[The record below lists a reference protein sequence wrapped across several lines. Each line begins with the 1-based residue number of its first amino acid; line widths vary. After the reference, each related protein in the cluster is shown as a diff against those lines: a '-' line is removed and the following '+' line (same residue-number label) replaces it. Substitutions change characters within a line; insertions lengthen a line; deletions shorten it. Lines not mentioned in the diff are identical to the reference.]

1 MLAFTDHY
9 ALMIFSSF
17 KALRFIIRHC
27 TNFYHCRTFHY
38 LYFSFVKSRLEYDCI
53 LWCTCYTSHCLK
65 IKEIRRTFFEFHFSR
80 LVYSLREVFFGKRTQ
95 FMASQDGVNT
105 FAVLKQQIP
114 NILRFACKTQLETQ
128 MHLLLA
134 CHSYAGSVH
143 MDLYNVALQVIYYHL
158 THAYSLNW
166 TPVLPWASGK
176 IESIMKNAK

>member
-1 MLAFTDHY
+1 MIAFFGVHATPPTASKLKKYEEHF
-9 ALMIFSSF
+9 LSS
-17 KALRFIIRHC
+17 
-27 TNFYHCRTFHY
+27 
-38 LYFSFVKSRLEYDCI
+38 S
-53 LWCTCYTSHCLK
+53 
-65 IKEIRRTFFEFHFSR
+65 HFSR

-105 FAVLKQQIP
+105 FVVLKQQIP
-114 NILRFACKTQLETQ
+114 NILRFACKTQPETQ

>member
-1 MLAFTDHY
+1 MIAFFGVHATPPTASKLKKYEEHF
-9 ALMIFSSF
+9 LSS
-17 KALRFIIRHC
+17 
-27 TNFYHCRTFHY
+27 
-38 LYFSFVKSRLEYDCI
+38 S
-53 LWCTCYTSHCLK
+53 
-65 IKEIRRTFFEFHFSR
+65 HFSR

-105 FAVLKQQIP
+105 LAVLKQQIP
-114 NILRFACKTQLETQ
+114 NILRFACKTQSETQ

-158 THAYSLNW
+158 THVYSLNW